1 MALVRGLVALPAA
14 GRFGFAPVRS
24 PPREVVP
31 VAGDAADP
39 GIRVNRLRI
48 LDVFRDILMT
58 TDATPIRRAEGR

>member
-1 MALVRGLVALPAA
+1 
-14 GRFGFAPVRS
+14 VRS

-48 LDVFRDILMT
+48 LDVFRDFLMT